1 MIISSFDIVWHVLCP
16 GPRLVGLGWGSLFV
30 EGSQCYSR
38 VEVLRLRFGSQ
49 VLVLF
54 CFISSSRKKMS
65 ASMSALLAWES
76 GTGLQDPPQHLGPLC
91 RASLVPRMLLGWC
104 HAVQP
109 LPVWQCSEGRAA
121 REESV
126 GSGQSPCPV
135 RPVSATF
142 SLLLALHC

>member
-1 MIISSFDIVWHVLCP
+1 
-16 GPRLVGLGWGSLFV
+16 
-30 EGSQCYSR
+30 
-38 VEVLRLRFGSQ
+38 
-49 VLVLF
+49 
-54 CFISSSRKKMS
+54 MS

-142 SLLLALHC
+142 SPLLALHC